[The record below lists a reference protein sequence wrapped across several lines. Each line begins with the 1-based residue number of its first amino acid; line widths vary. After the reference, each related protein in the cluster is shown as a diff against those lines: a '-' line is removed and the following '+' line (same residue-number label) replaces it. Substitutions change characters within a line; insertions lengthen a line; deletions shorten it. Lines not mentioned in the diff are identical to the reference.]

1 MRGGKEKIKGSSL
14 KDEEGLKGDLLVR
27 DIWTQ
32 GTESIHDIRHVST
45 EAASYQYK
53 TPEKNLETTDR
64 EKKNNSLEA

>member
-1 MRGGKEKIKGSSL
+1 M

-32 GTESIHDIRHVST
+32 GTEIIHDICHVST

-64 EKKNNSLEA
+64 EKKNN

>member
-1 MRGGKEKIKGSSL
+1 MRGGKEKIKGSPL
-14 KDEEGLKGDLLVR
+14 KDEEGLKGGLLVR

-45 EAASYQYK
+45 KAASYQYK

-64 EKKNNSLEA
+64 EKKNN